1 MLFLC
6 TGNYFRSRFAAA
18 IFDHL
23 AAQAGLPVRA
33 RSAGLEPGCAT
44 RNPGPISPY
53 TLAALR
59 RRGVAL
65 PDPLP
70 IPRDASEPE
79 LAAAALIVALKD
91 AEHRPMVAARFP
103 AWVDRM
109 RYWDVDDVP
118 DALPE
123 VSLGRIEVLV
133 RELIAELAD
142 LVRGRRPG

>member
-1 MLFLC
+1 VPAVLFLC

-18 IFDHL
+18 LFDHL
-23 AAQAGLPVRA
+23 AAQAGLEQRA
-33 RSAGLEPGCAT
+33 RSAGLEDRCWT
-44 RNPGPISPY
+44 RNEGPISPF

-70 IPRDASEPE
+70 IPRDATTED
-79 LAAAALIVALKD
+79 LASARLIIALKD

-103 AWVDRM
+103 GWVDRI

-118 DALPE
+118 IARPEEALA
-123 VSLGRIEVLV
+123 RIETLV
-133 RELIAELAD
+133 RALILELQHA
-142 LVRGRRPG
+142 RSG